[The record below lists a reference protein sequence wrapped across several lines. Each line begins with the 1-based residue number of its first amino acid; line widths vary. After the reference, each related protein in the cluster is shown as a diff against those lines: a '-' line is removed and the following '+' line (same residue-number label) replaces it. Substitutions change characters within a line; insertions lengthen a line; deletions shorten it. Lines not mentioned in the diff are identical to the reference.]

1 MRREGARRQK
11 NDRKTVLYAYP
22 LHRGSFLQDTLHQQV
37 LVTNKDRLL
46 QRTYFFRSLLG
57 WIGAP
62 RSRRARSVRR
72 AWPQSPPKLPLQ
84 ILYRAPSGLSFLS
97 ELNETFFRLPP
108 AESNCEKV

>member
-57 WIGAP
+57 QL
-62 RSRRARSVRR
+62 ARMPLPALKLAV
-72 AWPQSPPKLPLQ
+72 LPLTV
-84 ILYRAPSGLSFLS
+84 LWLTLMPAPPFPLAV
-97 ELNETFFRLPP
+97 LPLTVQ
-108 AESNCEKV
+108 STQM

>member
-57 WIGAP
+57 LTLRGI
-62 RSRRARSVRR
+62 SARSPREIDS
-72 AWPQSPPKLPLQ
+72 AASKNPLSTMA
-84 ILYRAPSGLSFLS
+84 ISHFPFSVSRKPTYCSSS
-97 ELNETFFRLPP
+97 SSDT
-108 AESNCEKV
+108 S

>member
-57 WIGAP
+57 
-62 RSRRARSVRR
+62 
-72 AWPQSPPKLPLQ
+72 
-84 ILYRAPSGLSFLS
+84 
-97 ELNETFFRLPP
+97 
-108 AESNCEKV
+108 EK